1 MEFDRYIEFEK
12 CYEKCRALIAVMNYY
27 DVASGDRAA
36 LLGLLKEEYERLGEF
51 IKEIHK
57 R

>member
-51 IKEIHK
+51 MKEIHK